1 MSPSTLSPPCKDDDD
16 DDGIDDRDDND
27 RVVSPHTLLPH
38 WRQKTCEIV
47 SG

>member
-1 MSPSTLSPPCKDDDD
+1 MSPSTLSPPCKDDDDD

-27 RVVSPHTLLPH
+27 RVVSTQTLLPH

-47 SG
+47 S